1 MDRTLS
7 VVIPVHNVERYLDA
21 CLASVAAQRF
31 DDFDVVVVDDGSTDA
46 SRAIAD
52 RFARH
57 DRRFTVVHQRHRG
70 LAAARNTGLEHTAGR
85 YLAFVDSDDLL
96 PDRAF
101 ATLVGSLEESG
112 SDIACGGVQRF
123 DRNGSWSSPL
133 HDGVFDEPA
142 TGTHISRRT
151 ALIKD
156 RTVWNKVYR
165 RAFWNGHG
173 FRFPHHPHEDAPVTV
188 PAHVLARAVDV
199 VTGPVYLW
207 RQRDDGPLSTTQRLH
222 DPANLEG
229 RMKQVTA
236 VAGFLAAADPAL
248 KRVYD
253 TAALEHDILILLTA
267 VPHVPVGYREEILGF
282 VSSFVAG
289 VEPGVL
295 DGLSVDDRECY
306 HLVRDGATARLIQLL
321 DRRPQTAFL

>member
-1 MDRTLS
+1 MYRTLS
-7 VVIPVHNVERYLDA
+7 VVIPVHNVERFLEA
-21 CLASVAAQRF
+21 CLTSVAAQSY
-31 DDFDVVVVDDGSTDA
+31 DDFDVVVVDDGSTD
-46 SRAIAD
+46 SGRAIAD
-52 RFARH
+52 RFTRH
-57 DRRFTVVHQRHRG
+57 DRRFTLLDQPHRG
-70 LAAARNTGLEHTAGR
+70 LAAARNTGLAHTAGR

-101 ATLVGSLEESG
+101 ATLVGSLEGSG
-112 SDIACGGVQRF
+112 SDIACGGVRRF

-142 TGTHISRRT
+142 TGTHITRRT
-151 ALIKD
+151 NLIND

-165 RAFWNGHG
+165 RSFWDGHG

-222 DPANLEG
+222 DPGNLVG

-236 VAGFLAAADPAL
+236 VAGFLAVADPAL

-267 VPHVPVGYREEILGF
+267 IPHVSAGYRDEILRF
-282 VSSFVAG
+282 VASFVAG
-289 VEPGVL
+289 VEPDVL
-295 DGLSVDDRECY
+295 DRLSAEDRECY
-306 HLVRDGATARLIQLL
+306 QLVRDGSTAQLIRSL